1 MPNPEQWLKIKEIVG
16 AALERDPS
24 QRSAF
29 LDEACSHNPAL
40 RAEVDSL
47 LSAHSGADPLFKS
60 GLTTEL
66 SDAPPDP
73 KSIGPYQL
81 VKKLG
86 EGGMGQVWLA
96 EQTSPVRR
104 KVALKLIK
112 TGAFDDSVL
121 RRFQTERQS
130 LAIMDHP
137 AIAKVFDA
145 GATPDGQ
152 PYFVMEYVAG
162 LPITEYCDQKKLRIS
177 DRLELFIHAC
187 EGVQHAH
194 QKALIHRDLKPANI
208 LVVEVDGK
216 PQPRIIDFG
225 LAKSVTPYFGGDFA
239 QTRIGAF
246 VGTPGYM
253 SPEQT
258 DPGAQDIDTRT
269 DVYSLGVILYEL
281 LTGFL
286 PFDPTGWKD
295 LRLEELLRHLREAEP
310 ARPSTK
316 VSSDR
321 KTSSQLA
328 QARGTEPQQ
337 LASLLRGDL
346 DWITMKALDK
356 DRNRRFATPNELAS
370 DLHRYLNHEPIVA
383 RPASTAYRLQK
394 YIRRNRIA
402 VSVVTGLVL
411 LLAGFAVLQALQLRR
426 ITRERDRA
434 NRVTTFVTKM
444 FRVSDPSEARGNS
457 ITAREVL
464 DKASKDIDTGLIKD
478 PDLQARLMNV
488 MADVYR
494 SLGLFSQSETL
505 FSRALEIRRRILGP
519 EDHETL
525 QSAVNLAALLADE
538 GKLAEAEKL
547 LPPVIE
553 IQKRKLGPEHSETLL
568 AMNLLATT
576 LHGQGKYPQAEKMY
590 RQILET
596 ETRVNGPDDPVTL
609 TLKSNL
615 AALLNDR
622 GSHSPEIEK
631 LDRETLDSRRRVLG
645 PDHPDT
651 LRSMAN
657 LGIALESQGNRAP
670 EAERVLTE
678 TLAAQRRVLGPEHP
692 DTLGTLG
699 ALAECYEQEYRFAD
713 EEKLQR
719 ETLEIRRRVLG
730 PEHPETIV
738 AMADLASSLALQG
751 RYPEAEKLDREALQ
765 IFRRVLGPEHYST
778 LQTMAGLADVLE
790 SERRLPEAEQLSREL
805 TETLPRVAGPEN
817 STTLQS
823 RYTLS
828 NILIDEGRFAEAEP
842 MLRQTR
848 ETAVRVLGADSPRT
862 ALCTYALARLSALQ
876 GKRDDALTLLR
887 ESLDHGLDP
896 PTALALEKDSDLKSL
911 HSDPRFA
918 AIVASARQRAATMPP
933 NK

>member
-1 MPNPEQWLKIKEIVG
+1 MPNPEQWPKIKEIVG

-29 LDEACSHNPAL
+29 LDEACSHDSAL

-47 LSAHSGADPLFKS
+47 LSAYDDADPLSKA
-60 GLTTEL
+60 GKTTEL
-66 SDAPPDP
+66 SGVPSAP
-73 KSIGPYQL
+73 KSVGPYQL
-81 VKKLG
+81 VMKLG

-104 KVALKLIK
+104 KVALKLVK
-112 TGAFDDSVL
+112 TGVFDDSVL

-152 PYFVMEYVAG
+152 PYFVMEYVPG
-162 LPITEYCDQKKLRIS
+162 LPITEYCDKKKLKIS

-316 VSSDR
+316 VSTDR
-321 KTSSQLA
+321 KSSSQLA

-337 LASLLRGDL
+337 LATLLRGDL

-356 DRNRRFATPNELAS
+356 DRNRRYGTPNELAT
-370 DLHRYLNHEPIVA
+370 DLRRYLNNEPIVA
-383 RPASTAYRLQK
+383 RPASTRYRLQK

-402 VSVVTGLVL
+402 VGVVTGVVL
-411 LLAGFAVLQALQLRR
+411 LLAGFAVLQAFQLRR

-434 NRVTTFVTKM
+434 NRVAEFMSNV
-444 FRVSDPSEARGNS
+444 FRVNNPSQARGNS
-457 ITAREVL
+457 ITARELL
-464 DKASKDIDTGLIKD
+464 DKSAAQIPSALAKD
-478 PDLQARLMNV
+478 PEMQADMMDLMGR
-488 MADVYR
+488 VYNH
-494 SLGLFSQSETL
+494 LGLYP
-505 FSRALEIRRRILGP
+505 RAQELLTP
-519 EDHETL
+519 
-525 QSAVNLAALLADE
+525 AVD
-538 GKLAEAEKL
+538 
-547 LPPVIE
+547 I
-553 IQKRKLGPEHSETLL
+553 
-568 AMNLLATT
+568 
-576 LHGQGKYPQAEKMY
+576 
-590 RQILET
+590 
-596 ETRVNGPDDPVTL
+596 
-609 TLKSNL
+609 
-615 AALLNDR
+615 
-622 GSHSPEIEK
+622 
-631 LDRETLDSRRRVLG
+631 RRRVLG
-645 PDHPDT
+645 PENPDT
-651 LRSMAN
+651 LLSMMNLANALSDQGNYPEADKLYQQVIETGRRVLGPAHRTTISAMNNYALN
-657 LGIALESQGNRAP
+657 LGDEGHSD
-670 EAERVLTE
+670 EAEKM
-678 TLAAQRRVLGPEHP
+678 QRDGLEALRHGLGPEHP
-692 DTLGTLG
+692 DTLTAMSNLSLTLRFEGHFADAEKLNRQVLDARGRILG
-699 ALAECYEQEYRFAD
+699 ADDPDTLRSAANLAALLGQERGHAAEAEQILRP
-713 EEKLQR
+713 
-719 ETLEIRRRVLG
+719 TLETQRRVVG
-730 PEHPETIV
+730 PEHPDTIESMNILGRILGQEGKFAEEETLLQQTLDIERRTLG
-738 AMADLASSLALQG
+738 AEHPKTFATMNNLASAFKTEKKLPEAERIFREMVQTQTRARGAEVYNTLLATTNLAAVLQDENQFAEAENLGRTALEIERRKLGEDNSLTVDQMFNLAVVLRQLNHSS
-751 RYPEAEKLDREALQ
+751 EAEKLLREAVEHQ
-765 IFRRVLGPEHYST
+765 SKVFGPDDP
-778 LQTMAGLADVLE
+778 QTA
-790 SERRLPEAEQLSREL
+790 LSI
-805 TETLPRVAGPEN
+805 
-817 STTLQS
+817 
-823 RYTLS
+823 YTLGS
-828 NILIDEGRFAEAEP
+828 WAAVGGDRDQAFA
-842 MLRQTR
+842 LVQR
-848 ETAVRVLGADSPRT
+848 AV
-862 ALCTYALARLSALQ
+862 
-876 GKRDDALTLLR
+876 
-887 ESLDHGLDP
+887 DHGLDSD
-896 PTALALEKDSDLKSL
+896 TLANIEKDANLKSL
-911 HSDPRFA
+911 RGDPRFA
-918 AIVASARQRAATMPP
+918 GLLASARQRAATIPP